1 MTLPGNDHHGS
12 SLRSLISVGRRSS
25 LNLLFISFCIAMIL
39 ASPAWPQTGQTNTS
53 GHRDLTGATVD
64 DAPIRLNLFGEGQL
78 TVINGFVS
86 AREFD
91 IEGDRFH
98 FGDLNVH
105 VAQKASVGVQFNK
118 SGKTS
123 FEGLATYVYLRG
135 STTITSDKVF
145 NQTTLQGGTGLDSE
159 PDWLELRFTYLHRL
173 SDVNRGKGS
182 VWLVLGVD
190 YHYINWN
197 FGATVAPGSIGD
209 EPSEDFFVQTF
220 PLPVLGLR
228 YLTRL
233 SPTWSLDLRVDGFRA
248 NHWRHWNDEGGP
260 IHTSSTIMDALGTL
274 RWQVRRNFFGEF
286 GYRFNYYTLDETGPE
301 DGNHL
306 QVKAHGP
313 IGRLGYS
320 F

>member
-1 MTLPGNDHHGS
+1 MSSVMTLPGNDHHGS

-123 FEGLATYVYLRG
+123 FEGLAT
-135 STTITSDKVF
+135 
-145 NQTTLQGGTGLDSE
+145 
-159 PDWLELRFTYLHRL
+159 
-173 SDVNRGKGS
+173 
-182 VWLVLGVD
+182 
-190 YHYINWN
+190 
-197 FGATVAPGSIGD
+197 
-209 EPSEDFFVQTF
+209 
-220 PLPVLGLR
+220 
-228 YLTRL
+228 
-233 SPTWSLDLRVDGFRA
+233 
-248 NHWRHWNDEGGP
+248 
-260 IHTSSTIMDALGTL
+260 
-274 RWQVRRNFFGEF
+274 
-286 GYRFNYYTLDETGPE
+286 
-301 DGNHL
+301 
-306 QVKAHGP
+306 
-313 IGRLGYS
+313 
-320 F
+320 